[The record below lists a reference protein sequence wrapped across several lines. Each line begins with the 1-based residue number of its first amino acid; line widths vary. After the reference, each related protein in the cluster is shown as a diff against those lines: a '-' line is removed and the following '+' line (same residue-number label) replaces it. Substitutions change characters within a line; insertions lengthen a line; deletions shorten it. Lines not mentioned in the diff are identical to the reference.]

1 MAISAPRPTSRQDS
15 FGLLKMIRQDSF
27 GLPSPSFGLLTPGI
41 GLHKAACVKAA
52 LEECKSALAVTTAIA
67 TANAAATAA
76 TAATAADVAT
86 TTKQHIKELQDLIIN
101 QCAEI
106 KELKTNAAAAAA
118 AAEKNRANKC
128 AEMGGLVNLLSSSL
142 TKVKELKTNAA
153 AAAAA
158 AEKNRANQCAEIKEL
173 KTNAAAAAAA
183 AASSSVPVEQL
194 TPLAML
200 RLRKRGEDVQRV
212 VEARERMKKGLRDHA
227 AAGSFKK
234 LSGQEQ
240 AAWWCGMSRSLDLS
254 GAL

>member
-1 MAISAPRPTSRQDS
+1 MEKIHAMESCVKGSSDAHPREPPQEPRKHEQRVSPHPSAGPSPMAISAPRPTSRQDS

-118 AAEKNRANKC
+118 AA
-128 AEMGGLVNLLSSSL
+128 
-142 TKVKELKTNAA
+142 
-153 AAAAA
+153 
-158 AEKNRANQCAEIKEL
+158 
-173 KTNAAAAAAA
+173 
-183 AASSSVPVEQL
+183 ASSSVPVEQL